1 MRKDTNKGALYS
13 GQLNR
18 INTLSCGNLDF
29 CVIAYFWP
37 WTNFTNCFRVFIIK
51 LKQIS
56 HIPLI
61 SLLLTLNKFQTLFF
75 CLYCYLWAILHILPV
90 SLSKNYICNVNIL
103 LNLNKFHTLLYCLF
117 WYFWTISHT
126 VQECLLQTWNKF
138 CSSF

>member
-1 MRKDTNKGALYS
+1 MRKDTNKEALYS

-29 CVIAYFWP
+29 CVTAYFWP
-37 WTNFTNCFRVFIIK
+37 WTNFTNCFRVFIVK

-56 HIPLI
+56 HIPLL
-61 SLLLTLNKFQTLFF
+61 SLLLTLNKFQTLS
-75 CLYCYLWAILHILPV
+75 LLLPLSNFM

-117 WYFWTISHT
+117 WYLWTISHT

-138 CSSF
+138 CSLF